1 MPERFIL
8 DANVLYSARLRD
20 LFLQLHRNGAASV
33 FWTQRIENEWTAAL
47 AANRPE
53 LRDTIERTVTA
64 IHAAFASAY
73 IPEELVDPVAFGLP
87 DPADEHVAQ
96 AALAAGAAI
105 ITLNLAHFPSAAL
118 DVHRLTSIS
127 PDEALKR
134 LANEEPDLVL
144 QSVRDIRRRLVNPPL
159 RPSRYADG
167 FEPAGCP
174 SFASWLRER
183 LNEF

>member
-20 LFLQLHRNGAASV
+20 LFLQLHRNGTAYV
-33 FWTQRIENEWTAAL
+33 YWTQRIENEWTAAL

-53 LRDTIERTVTA
+53 LRDTLERTVTA
-64 IHAAFASAY
+64 IRAAFPSAY

-96 AALAAGAAI
+96 AALAAGTAI

-118 DVHRLTSIS
+118 DMHRLTSIS

-134 LANEEPDLVL
+134 LANEDPDRVL

-159 RPSRYADG
+159 SPSKYADG
-167 FEPAGCP
+167 FELAGCP
-174 SFASWLRER
+174 GFASWLRER
-183 LNEF
+183 LFEF

>member
-1 MPERFIL
+1 MPERFML

-20 LFLQLHRNGAASV
+20 LFLQLHRNGAAYV
-33 FWTQRIENEWTAAL
+33 YWTQRIENEWT
-47 AANRPE
+47 
-53 LRDTIERTVTA
+53 
-64 IHAAFASAY
+64 
-73 IPEELVDPVAFGLP
+73 
-87 DPADEHVAQ
+87 

-127 PDEALKR
+127 PDEALER
-134 LANEEPDLVL
+134 LANEDPDRVL

-159 RPSRYADG
+159 SPSKYADG

-174 SFASWLRER
+174 GFASGLRER
-183 LNEF
+183 RSEF